1 MSVLC
6 VVLPDSISSASFLKY
21 FDTAFRKK
29 FLGDRKHC
37 ATYVLCDTV
46 VRDGQRAHHKQDAA
60 DDKQDAAEDKQHS
73 ARYKQD
79 AANCKVRAA
88 TGKWIRPAAM
98 SPRRA
103 TNMIR

>member
-21 FDTAFRKK
+21 FDTAFGKK
-29 FLGDRKHC
+29 FLGDRKQC

-60 DDKQDAAEDKQHS
+60 DDKQDAV
-73 ARYKQD
+73 
-79 AANCKVRAA
+79 NCKVRAA

-98 SPRRA
+98 SARRA
-103 TNMIR
+103 TNMIRRTAKWSRR